1 MEWCE
6 GVLSSRSDNQDF
18 YNLDLQPKRKE
29 SFNLFLEKVVT
40 VLQKDVDQNQLV
52 DVRGLS
58 KVNDIQPMQVMTCRR
73 SAT

>member
-6 GVLSSRSDNQDF
+6 GVLSSRGGNQDF

-40 VLQKDVDQNQLV
+40 VLQKDTDQNQIV

-58 KVNDIQPMQVMTCRR
+58 KVNDIQPVQVMVCKR